1 MFADTALPPTNIHLA
16 QVSKNVLTFQW
27 DSICTDLGYKIIAM
41 NCGVCPN
48 TTLGKSITCVVSNQ
62 LPNDSV
68 CTLSV
73 ELNSVC
79 GFQTGIGNESN
90 AIMAIL
96 KGIIILLPILYSTV
110 HHNSQL
116 PRRSARANIIY

>member
-1 MFADTALPPTNIHLA
+1 
-16 QVSKNVLTFQW
+16 
-27 DSICTDLGYKIIAM
+27 M

-110 HHNSQL
+110 HHNLQL
-116 PRRSARANIIY
+116 PRSTRANIY